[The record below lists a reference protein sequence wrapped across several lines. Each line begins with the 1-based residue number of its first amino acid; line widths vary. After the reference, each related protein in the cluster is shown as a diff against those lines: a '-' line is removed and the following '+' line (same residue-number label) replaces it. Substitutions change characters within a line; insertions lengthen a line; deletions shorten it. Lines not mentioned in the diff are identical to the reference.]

1 VKRLTREDVYNA
13 WVSSMSMCGSLFKS
27 IVKEL
32 GMAKALE
39 MLAKQGE
46 PFGDELGKVLKTQ
59 LGGKKLDV
67 KALNKAMM
75 PMMSSSGVDA
85 EVEENPKSLVLKI
98 SKCPQYDGF
107 KMAGLDHE
115 TIGKMC
121 SAMAK
126 GEYASIMRHYPELEG
141 RVKFRETPNGVC
153 QEEFVIK

>member
-1 VKRLTREDVYNA
+1 MSREDAYNGA
-13 WVSSMSMCGSLFKS
+13 VGSMSMIGGLFQS

-46 PFGDELGKVLKTQ
+46 PSGEEFGKVLKKQ

-75 PMMSSSGVDA
+75 PMMSSFGIDA
-85 EVEENPKSLVLKI
+85 EVKENPKSLVTKI

-126 GEYASIMRHYPELEG
+126 EGYASIMRHYPEFEG

-153 QEEFVIK
+153 QYEYVIK

>member
-1 VKRLTREDVYNA
+1 MSREDAYNGA
-13 WVSSMSMCGSLFKS
+13 VGSMSMIGGLFQS

-32 GMAKALE
+32 GMEKALW
-39 MLAKQGE
+39 MHAKQGE
-46 PFGDELGKVLKTQ
+46 TFGDELGKVLKKQ

-67 KALNKAMM
+67 KALKTALM
-75 PMMSSSGVDA
+75 PMMSSYGMDA
-85 EVEENPKSLVLKI
+85 EVKENPKSLVLKV

-126 GEYASIMRHYPELEG
+126 AEYASIMRHFPEFEG
-141 RVKFRETPNGVC
+141 RVKFRETPNGSC
-153 QEEFVIK
+153 QEEFVLK